1 MCVARSRSPALGGLT
16 KRPVRG
22 GTGTRPCPRSPRRCQ
37 ARITRIA
44 SDQADENAARGSRLC
59 RDCDYL
65 RFERLWMA
73 ASGAERT
80 FSLRG
85 TVEKGHHQAFALLKT
100 SRACIPRHHRLWIGA
115 ALS

>member
-1 MCVARSRSPALGGLT
+1 MTSNHFCAVMNARP
-16 KRPVRG
+16 
-22 GTGTRPCPRSPRRCQ
+22 
-37 ARITRIA
+37 
-44 SDQADENAARGSRLC
+44 
-59 RDCDYL
+59 
-65 RFERLWMA
+65 A

>member
-1 MCVARSRSPALGGLT
+1 
-16 KRPVRG
+16 
-22 GTGTRPCPRSPRRCQ
+22 
-37 ARITRIA
+37 
-44 SDQADENAARGSRLC
+44 
-59 RDCDYL
+59 
-65 RFERLWMA
+65 MA
-73 ASGAERT
+73 AYGAERT